1 MTRRRLSLLLLVL
14 VLAASCTVPRERTST
29 DVSTIPVDREQV
41 ERILQRYESVRA
53 TAGRL
58 LDAKPLSTV
67 ESGAVLAIDTGS
79 FEVAQRLEQA
89 AGEQARPEGQVVQV
103 ATPRFSSY
111 PLWFVVEVRDEADE
125 VNRVQVFERT
135 SAVDPWLLVASP
147 QTVLSTELP
156 DVRRRDGVALRVP
169 ADSDTGM
176 SLSPQ
181 GAADAYAA
189 TLADPDSD
197 ASATVEQDDFIE
209 QMRAAAAD
217 NSALEGVTFTQDW
230 AAQEVTHALRTSDGG
245 ALVFATLERTDRY
258 EVGDGVRVQWPA
270 GSPQSA
276 LLESGLSSEGS
287 LTYLHQV
294 LILVP
299 GGESKPRVIG
309 QFGGVTEADTP

>member
-1 MTRRRLSLLLLVL
+1 MTRRLWLLVVVA
-14 VLAASCTVPRERTST
+14 VLLTSCALPRERSST
-29 DVSTIPVDREQV
+29 DVTTVPVDREQV
-41 ERILQRYESVRA
+41 ERILERYASVRA

-89 AGEQARPEGQVVQV
+89 AGEEGQPEGELVQV
-103 ATPRFSSY
+103 ATPRFGTY
-111 PLWFVVEVRDEADE
+111 PLWFVVEVRDAADE
-125 VNRVQVFERT
+125 VNRIQVFERA

-156 DVRRRDGVALRVP
+156 ELRRRDGVALRVP
-169 ADSDTGM
+169 VDSDTGM

-189 TLADPDSD
+189 TLADPDGD
-197 ASATVEQDDFIE
+197 AAATVEQDDFLE

-217 NSALEGVTFTQDW
+217 NAALEDITFSQEW
-230 AAQEVTHALRTSDGG
+230 AAEDVRHALRTSDGG
-245 ALVFATLERTDRY
+245 ALVFATLKRTDRY

-276 LLESGLSSEGS
+276 LLESGLSSSGS

-299 GGESKPRVIG
+299 GGQAKPRVIG